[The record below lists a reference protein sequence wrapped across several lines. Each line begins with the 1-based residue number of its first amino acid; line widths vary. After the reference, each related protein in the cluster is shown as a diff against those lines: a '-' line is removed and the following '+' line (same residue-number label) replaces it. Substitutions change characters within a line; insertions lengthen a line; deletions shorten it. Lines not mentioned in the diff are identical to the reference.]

1 MNDLSQARGPSHR
14 DDPLRPLAERLNALP
29 GEKQRLFLQQLREKG
44 IDARRLPIVPAP
56 AGAVGALSYSQHRLW
71 LLWQLE
77 PTASAYHITG
87 GLQLTG
93 ELNEAALELRRAA
106 NL

>member
-56 AGAVGALSYSQHRLW
+56 AGAAGALSYSQHRLW

-77 PTASAYHITG
+77 PTSSAYHIT
-87 GLQLTG
+87 
-93 ELNEAALELRRAA
+93 
-106 NL
+106 